1 MDHYKMTVTNKYYS
15 LSILNSKNEHVPFS
29 NGSFKLSHGTEYK
42 VMLTNNHSS
51 CQANA
56 KVYIDGKRMGHFRL
70 KTNGNIM
77 IERPDDDQKARKL
90 TFFGVNSEEGR
101 SGGLVRSSEL
111 GKIKVEIQK
120 ERDPQV
126 FFDSWSDDS
135 DWSADCAAG
144 GAVPK
149 RGRLYAQCMTDSCVD
164 GDVGGTALG
173 RASKQKFY
181 TASHIEV
188 EPEVYILEARMVLID
203 EPAVIPL

>member
-1 MDHYKMTVTNKYYS
+1 MTVTNKYYS
-15 LSILNSKNEHVPFS
+15 LSILTSKDEHVPFS

-42 VMLTNNHSS
+42 VMLTNSHSS

-70 KTNGNIM
+70 KTNSNII

-90 TFFGVNSEEGR
+90 TFFSINSEEGR
-101 SGGLVRSSEL
+101 AGGLVRSSEL

-135 DWSADCAAG
+135 GWFAEADWAG

-149 RGRLYAQCMTDSCVD
+149 RGRLYAQCMTDSVD

-188 EPEVYILEARMVLID
+188 EPEVYRLEARMVLVD

>member
-1 MDHYKMTVTNKYYS
+1 MNHYKMTVTNKYYS

-51 CQANA
+51 CQADA
-56 KVYIDGKRMGHFRL
+56 KVYIDGKLMGHFRVS
-70 KTNGNIM
+70 TSSNVV
-77 IERPDDDQKARKL
+77 IERPDDDQKVRKL
-90 TFFGVNSEEGR
+90 TFFSVNSEEGR
-101 SGGLVRSSEL
+101 AGGLVRSPEL

-135 DWSADCAAG
+135 YWSVDC
-144 GAVPK
+144 V
-149 RGRLYAQCMTDSCVD
+149 DSCVD

-181 TASHIEV
+181 TASHIETD
-188 EPEVYILEARMVLID
+188 PEVYRLEARMVLID

>member
-1 MDHYKMTVTNKYYS
+1 MTVTNKYYS
-15 LSILNSKNEHVPFS
+15 LSILNSNHEYVPFS

-42 VMLTNNHSS
+42 VMLTNNNSS

-70 KTNGNIM
+70 KTNSNTM

-90 TFFGVNSEEGR
+90 TFFSINSEEGR
-101 SGGLVRSSEL
+101 AGGLVRSSEL
-111 GKIKVEIQK
+111 GKIEVEIQK

-126 FFDSWSDDS
+126 FDSWG
-135 DWSADCAAG
+135 WSADCADCVDCG
-144 GAVPK
+144 DH
-149 RGRLYAQCMTDSCVD
+149 RLYAQTDSYD

-188 EPEVYILEARMVLID
+188 EPEVYRLEARMVLID
-203 EPAVIPL
+203 EPVIPL

>member
-1 MDHYKMTVTNKYYS
+1 MTVTNKYYS
-15 LSILNSKNEHVPFS
+15 LSILNSKHEHVPFS

-70 KTNGNIM
+70 KTNSSIM

-90 TFFGVNSEEGR
+90 TFFSINSEEGR
-101 SGGLVRSSEL
+101 AGGLVRSSEL

-135 DWSADCAAG
+135 GLSADCATD

-149 RGRLYAQCMTDSCVD
+149 RGHLYAQCMTDSYD

-181 TASHIEV
+181 TASQIEV
-188 EPEVYILEARMVLID
+188 EPEVYRLEARMVLID
-203 EPAVIPL
+203 EPVVIPL

>member
-1 MDHYKMTVTNKYYS
+1 MTVTNKYYS
-15 LSILNSKNEHVPFS
+15 LSILNSNHEYVPFS

-70 KTNGNIM
+70 KTNSHIM

-90 TFFGVNSEEGR
+90 TFFSINSEEGR
-101 SGGLVRSSEL
+101 AGGLVRSSEL

-126 FFDSWSDDS
+126 FDSWG
-135 DWSADCAAG
+135 WSVDC
-144 GAVPK
+144 VD
-149 RGRLYAQCMTDSCVD
+149 RLYAQTDTYD

-181 TASHIEV
+181 TASQIEV
-188 EPEVYILEARMVLID
+188 EPEVNILEARMVLID
-203 EPAVIPL
+203 EPVVPL